1 MNERNLIKKIQ
12 LLNKIEP
19 DKDWAFSL
27 KTQILGVNEVVPSK
41 KGILEVFRVLP
52 QFSLGYRFALASLV
66 ILGIMAGTVGFS
78 QLALPGDTLYPVKRL
93 AEKAGLL
100 LIAKNDQP
108 KAGFEI
114 ANKRL
119 EELKQVAQKSQSK
132 NLAPALN
139 EFHSSLNEAVKGL
152 KTDGNL
158 SKLTKDLVQETEKLQ
173 ANKEKV
179 EAMGVVVGET
189 KGLNEALGQLVEQ
202 EIKGLEASTL
212 SESQL
217 KLLEEVKA
225 EYAAGNLELALENLL
240 LLTYPQK

>member
-1 MNERNLIKKIQ
+1 MKDAELIKKIQ

-27 KTQILGVNEVVPSK
+27 KTQILGVNEVMPNK

-52 QFSLGYRFALASLV
+52 QSSFNYRFALASLV
-66 ILGIMAGTVGFS
+66 VLGIMAGTVGFS
-78 QLALPGDTLYPVKRL
+78 QLALPGDTLYPIKRM
-93 AEKAGLL
+93 AERAGLML
-100 LIAKNDQP
+100 VAKNDQP

-119 EELKQVAQKSQSK
+119 EELRQVAQKSQSK

-139 EFHSSLNEAVKGL
+139 EFQLSLNEAVKGL
-152 KTDGNL
+152 KADGNA
-158 SKLTKDLVQETEKLQ
+158 SKLTKDLVKETEKLQ

-189 KGLNEALGQLVEQ
+189 KGLNEALGQLMEQ
-202 EIKGLEASTL
+202 EIKSLEASTL

-240 LLTYPQK
+240 LLTYPQ

>member
-1 MNERNLIKKIQ
+1 MKDAELIKKIQ

-19 DKDWAFSL
+19 DKSWAFSL
-27 KTQILGVNEVVPSK
+27 KTQILGANEAAPRRNA
-41 KGILEVFRVLP
+41 ILEVFRVLP
-52 QFSLGYRFALASLV
+52 QFSLNYRFALASLV
-66 ILGIMAGTVGFS
+66 IIGVLAGTVGFS

-93 AEKAGLL
+93 AEKAGLML
-100 LIAKNDQP
+100 AAKNNLPQ
-108 KAGFEI
+108 AGLEN

-152 KTDGNL
+152 NTAGNTP
-158 SKLTKDLVQETEKLQ
+158 KLTKDLVQATEKLQ

-189 KGLNEALGQLVEQ
+189 KSLNDALGQLVER
-202 EIKGLEASTL
+202 EIENLEASTL
-212 SESQL
+212 TETQL
-217 KLLEEVKA
+217 KLLAEVKN

-240 LLTYPQK
+240 LLTYPQQ